1 MANAEMKIFE
11 AEKLHQPM
19 IAAVSIIPIMPLKR
33 RRRRRQEVSF
43 DEKQHSYSYV
53 KCTKICE
60 TWNKKFQSNKQI
72 SHFSKVY
79 QATNNHFKVFL

>member
-33 RRRRRQEVSF
+33 RRRRRRRQEVSF
-43 DEKQHSYSYV
+43 DEKQHSCSYV
-53 KCTKICE
+53 KCSDICE
-60 TWNKKFQSNKQI
+60 TSPTNKYHTLAKFIQ
-72 SHFSKVY
+72 
-79 QATNNHFKVFL
+79 QAAIILKSFYK

>member
-33 RRRRRQEVSF
+33 RRRRRRRRQVAPL
-43 DEKQHSYSYV
+43 
-53 KCTKICE
+53 E
-60 TWNKKFQSNKQI
+60 TREEE
-72 SHFSKVY
+72 
-79 QATNNHFKVFL
+79 

>member
-33 RRRRRQEVSF
+33 RRRKSALTKNSIHAVMWNVRIFVKPETKSSSPTNKYHTLAKFIQQAAIILKSF
-43 DEKQHSYSYV
+43 YK
-53 KCTKICE
+53 
-60 TWNKKFQSNKQI
+60 
-72 SHFSKVY
+72 
-79 QATNNHFKVFL
+79 

>member
-33 RRRRRQEVSF
+33 RRRRRRRQEVSF
-43 DEKQHSYSYV
+43 DIHAVMWNVRIFV
-53 KCTKICE
+53 KPETKSSSP
-60 TWNKKFQSNKQI
+60 TNKYHTLAKFIQ
-72 SHFSKVY
+72 
-79 QATNNHFKVFL
+79 QAAIILKSFYK